1 MHFLTIWKAYEIIY
15 KVFTNPRLNS
25 VDKID

>member
-15 KVFTNPRLNS
+15 NFSYKPKVEFC
-25 VDKID
+25 